1 MKQQKQKK
9 THLQIGNFWGTVF
22 GAFIRHISINNLS
35 ILYTET
41 TDKVTADPSAVQA
54 CLKVILSW
62 SCPKVISWDRIAA
75 GKMIVTQDLK

>member
-1 MKQQKQKK
+1 MKHQKQK
-9 THLQIGNFWGTVF
+9 THRQIGNFWGTVF

-62 SCPKVISWDRIAA
+62 SCAKVISWGRIAA
-75 GKMIVTQDLK
+75 GKMIVTQDPK